1 MTDKN
6 RDCNSTPVEEIALDI
21 QLRHP
26 DARIPTKAHKTDN
39 GYDLYAVAMEYNEEM
54 DCYVYYTGI
63 SIKVPVGYSLDVIPK
78 SRHRRTHCYMPNT
91 PGDVDPGYTGEILVN
106 YKPRL
111 PRIVRHLL
119 LNIHKYIS
127 SCGFNIFGYEGLTHL
142 INGLSL
148 TEEGAAP
155 YGAGEAVAQCYLTP
169 HPDIKFNVVAKLPET
184 ERGEGGHG
192 STQTN
197 NH

>member
-1 MTDKN
+1 MEENKVIMN
-6 RDCNSTPVEEIALDI
+6 PPVEGITLDI

-26 DARIPTKAHKTDN
+26 DAKIPTKAHNTDN
-39 GYDLYAVAMEYNEEM
+39 GYDLYAVNVEYDEDM
-54 DCYVYYTGI
+54 DCYIYHTGV

-78 SRHRRTHCYMPNT
+78 SRHRKTNSYMPNT

-106 YKPRL
+106 YKPRV
-111 PRIVRHLL
+111 PRVIRRFIHIV
-119 LNIHKYIS
+119 LNIIDGDCSRYGDARKYIDKE
-127 SCGFNIFGYEGLTHL
+127 CNP
-142 INGLSL
+142 
-148 TEEGAAP
+148 P
-155 YGAGEAVAQCYLTP
+155 YGGGEAIAQCYLTP

>member
-1 MTDKN
+1 MEESKVIMN
-6 RDCNSTPVEEIALDI
+6 PPVEGITLDI
-21 QLRHP
+21 LLRHP
-26 DARIPTKAHKTDN
+26 NAKIPTKAHNTDN
-39 GYDLYAVAMEYNEEM
+39 GYDLYAVSVEYDEDM
-54 DCYVYYTGI
+54 DCYVYHTGV

-78 SRHRRTHCYMPNT
+78 SRHRKTNCYMPNT

-106 YKPRL
+106 YKPRISRKL
-111 PRIVRHLL
+111 LKFINRITLAINKL
-119 LNIHKYIS
+119 IDTSYYYDNILEKLSKELNP
-127 SCGFNIFGYEGLTHL
+127 
-142 INGLSL
+142 
-148 TEEGAAP
+148 P

-169 HPDIKFNVVAKLPET
+169 HPDIKFNVVDKLPET

>member
-1 MTDKN
+1 MEETKVSMN
-6 RDCNSTPVEEIALDI
+6 PPVEGIPLDI

-54 DCYVYYTGI
+54 DCYIYYTGI

-78 SRHRRTHCYMPNT
+78 SRHRKTNSYMPNT

-111 PRIVRHLL
+111 PRIIINIID
-119 LNIHKYIS
+119 NIHKYLTKHNV
-127 SCGFNIFGYEGLTHL
+127 NIFGNKGITHL

-148 TEEGAAP
+148 VEEGIAP
-155 YGAGEAVAQCYLTP
+155 YGAGEAIAQCYLTP

>member
-1 MTDKN
+1 MEESKVIMN
-6 RDCNSTPVEEIALDI
+6 PPVKGITLDI

-26 DARIPTKAHKTDN
+26 DAKIPTKAHNTDN
-39 GYDLYAVAMEYNEEM
+39 GYDLYAVSVEYDEDI
-54 DCYVYYTGI
+54 DCYVYHTGV

-111 PRIVRHLL
+111 PRVVINIID
-119 LNIHKYIS
+119 NIHKYLTKHNV
-127 SCGFNIFGYEGLTHL
+127 NIFGNKGLTHF

-148 TEEGAAP
+148 VEEGVAP
-155 YGAGEAVAQCYLTP
+155 YGAGEAIAQCYLTP
-169 HPDIKFNVVAKLPET
+169 HPDIKFNVVNKLPET

-192 STQTN
+192 STEKN

>member
-1 MTDKN
+1 MEESKVSMN
-6 RDCNSTPVEEIALDI
+6 PPVEGITLDI

-54 DCYVYYTGI
+54 DCYIYYTGI

-106 YKPRL
+106 YKPRV
-111 PRIVRHLL
+111 PRKLV
-119 LNIHKYIS
+119 KYIDRLVLAINKLVDIS
-127 SCGFNIFGYEGLTHL
+127 YYHNNILEK
-142 INGLSL
+142 LSKEL
-148 TEEGAAP
+148 NPP
-155 YGAGEAVAQCYLTP
+155 YGAGEAIAQCYLTP
-169 HPDIKFNVVAKLPET
+169 HPDINFNVVAKLPET

>member
-1 MTDKN
+1 MNETKVSMN
-6 RDCNSTPVEEIALDI
+6 PPVGRMNVDI
-21 QLRHP
+21 MLLHP
-26 DARIPTKAHKTDN
+26 DAKIPTKAHNTDN
-39 GYDLYAVAMEYNEEM
+39 GYDIYATNVEYDEKM
-54 DCYVYYTGI
+54 DCYIYHTGI
-63 SIKVPVGYSLDVIPK
+63 AVKVPVGYSLDVIPK

-111 PRIVRHLL
+111 PKVVRIALNYIIEYVWEHRCVPIRSTTIKTKLHL
-119 LNIHKYIS
+119 
-127 SCGFNIFGYEGLTHL
+127 EGVP
-142 INGLSL
+142 
-148 TEEGAAP
+148 P
-155 YGAGEAVAQCYLTP
+155 YGAGEAIAQCYLTP
-169 HPDIKFNVVAKLPET
+169 HPDIVFNKVDKLPET

>member
-1 MTDKN
+1 MKEN
-6 RDCNSTPVEEIALDI
+6 KVSMNPPVERITLDI
-21 QLRHP
+21 VLRHP
-26 DARIPTKAHKTDN
+26 DAKIPTKAHNTDN
-39 GYDLYAVAMEYNEEM
+39 GYDLYAVSVEYDEEM
-54 DCYVYYTGI
+54 DCYVYHTGV

-78 SRHRRTHCYMPNT
+78 SRHRKTHCYMPNS

-111 PRIVRHLL
+111 PRFIR
-119 LNIHKYIS
+119 NI
-127 SCGFNIFGYEGLTHL
+127 LTRL
-142 INGLSL
+142 INMIYSD
-148 TEEGAAP
+148 EEWDTKFNKLDKEYGSP
-155 YGAGEAVAQCYLTP
+155 YGAGEAIAQCYLTP
-169 HPDIKFNVVAKLPET
+169 HPDIKFNVVDKLPET

>member
-1 MTDKN
+1 MN
-6 RDCNSTPVEEIALDI
+6 PPVEGITLDI
-21 QLRHP
+21 QFRHP
-26 DARIPTKAHKTDN
+26 DAKIPTKAHNTDN
-39 GYDLYAVAMEYNEEM
+39 GYDLYAVSVEYDKDM
-54 DCYVYYTGI
+54 DCYVYHTGV

-78 SRHRRTHCYMPNT
+78 SRHRKTYCYMPNT

-106 YKPRL
+106 YKPRFPKFL
-111 PRIVRHLL
+111 RLT
-119 LNIHKYIS
+119 LNYIIEYIWEHRYVPIDLR
-127 SCGFNIFGYEGLTHL
+127 NAKAKLYLEG
-142 INGLSL
+142 NP
-148 TEEGAAP
+148 P
-155 YGAGEAVAQCYLTP
+155 YGAGEAIAQCYLTP

>member
-1 MTDKN
+1 MKESKVIMN
-6 RDCNSTPVEEIALDI
+6 PPVEGITLDI
-21 QLRHP
+21 LLRHP
-26 DARIPTKAHKTDN
+26 NAKIPTKAHNTDN
-39 GYDLYAVAMEYNEEM
+39 GYDLYAVSVEYDEDM
-54 DCYVYYTGI
+54 DCYIYHTGV

-78 SRHRRTHCYMPNT
+78 SRHRKTNCYMPNT

-111 PRIVRHLL
+111 PRFIRD
-119 LNIHKYIS
+119 I
-127 SCGFNIFGYEGLTHL
+127 LTKL
-142 INGLSL
+142 INMIYSD
-148 TEEGAAP
+148 EEWNNMFVKLAKEYTSP
-155 YGAGEAVAQCYLTP
+155 YGAGEAIAQCYLTP
-169 HPDIKFNVVAKLPET
+169 HPDIKFNVVDKLPET

>member
-1 MTDKN
+1 MEENKVSMN
-6 RDCNSTPVEEIALDI
+6 PPVEGITLDI
-21 QLRHP
+21 VLRNP
-26 DARIPTKAHKTDN
+26 NAKVPIKAHNTDN
-39 GYDLYAVAMEYNEEM
+39 GYDLYAVSVEYNEEM
-54 DCYVYYTGI
+54 DCYIYHTGI

-111 PRIVRHLL
+111 PRFMR
-119 LNIHKYIS
+119 NI
-127 SCGFNIFGYEGLTHL
+127 LTRL
-142 INGLSL
+142 INMIYSD
-148 TEEGAAP
+148 EEWDNMYTKLIKEYDSP

-169 HPDIKFNVVAKLPET
+169 HPDIKFNVVTKLPET

>member
-1 MTDKN
+1 MEETKVSMN
-6 RDCNSTPVEEIALDI
+6 PPVEGITLDI

-26 DARIPTKAHKTDN
+26 DAKIPTKAHNTDN
-39 GYDLYAVAMEYNEEM
+39 GYDLYAVSVAYDEDM
-54 DCYVYYTGI
+54 DCYVYHTGV

-78 SRHRRTHCYMPNT
+78 SRHRRTYCYMPNT

-106 YKPRL
+106 YKTRL
-111 PRIVRHLL
+111 PRFIRDMLTRL
-119 LNIHKYIS
+119 INIFYSNEEWHNMIAKLGKEYIS
-127 SCGFNIFGYEGLTHL
+127 
-142 INGLSL
+142 
-148 TEEGAAP
+148 P
-155 YGAGEAVAQCYLTP
+155 YGAGEAIAQCYLTP
-169 HPDIKFNVVAKLPET
+169 HPDIKFNVVTKLPET

>member
-1 MTDKN
+1 MEETKVSIN
-6 RDCNSTPVEEIALDI
+6 PPVEGITLDI

-26 DARIPTKAHKTDN
+26 NAKIPTKAHNTDN
-39 GYDLYAVAMEYNEEM
+39 GYDLYAVSVEYDEDI
-54 DCYVYYTGI
+54 DCYVYHTGV

-78 SRHRRTHCYMPNT
+78 SRHRKTNCYMPNT

-106 YKPRL
+106 YKPRV
-111 PRIVRHLL
+111 PRKLVMYIDRLILVLDKLIAIKYHFIDNILEKL
-119 LNIHKYIS
+119 SKELNP
-127 SCGFNIFGYEGLTHL
+127 
-142 INGLSL
+142 
-148 TEEGAAP
+148 P
-155 YGAGEAVAQCYLTP
+155 YGAGEAIAQCYLTP
-169 HPDIKFNVVAKLPET
+169 HPDIKFNVVDKLPET

>member
-1 MTDKN
+1 MEESKVIMN
-6 RDCNSTPVEEIALDI
+6 PPVEGITLDI
-21 QLRHP
+21 LLRHP
-26 DARIPTKAHKTDN
+26 NAKIPTKAHNTDN
-39 GYDLYAVAMEYNEEM
+39 GYDLYAVSVEYDEDM
-54 DCYVYYTGI
+54 DCYIYHTGV

-78 SRHRRTHCYMPNT
+78 SRHRKTNCYMPNT

-106 YKPRL
+106 YKPRISRKL
-111 PRIVRHLL
+111 LKFINRITLAINKL
-119 LNIHKYIS
+119 IDTSYYYDNILEKLSKELNP
-127 SCGFNIFGYEGLTHL
+127 
-142 INGLSL
+142 
-148 TEEGAAP
+148 P

-169 HPDIKFNVVAKLPET
+169 HPDIKFNVVDKLPET

>member
-1 MTDKN
+1 MGENKVSMN
-6 RDCNSTPVEEIALDI
+6 PPVEGITLDI

-26 DARIPTKAHKTDN
+26 DAKIPTKAHKTDN
-39 GYDLYAVAMEYNEEM
+39 GYDLYAVSVEYDEDM
-54 DCYVYYTGI
+54 DCYVYHTGV

-78 SRHRRTHCYMPNT
+78 SRHRKTNSYMPNT

-111 PRIVRHLL
+111 PRFIR
-119 LNIHKYIS
+119 NI
-127 SCGFNIFGYEGLTHL
+127 LTRS
-142 INGLSL
+142 INMLYSGKDWSNKINNLAK
-148 TEEGAAP
+148 EYNPP
-155 YGAGEAVAQCYLTP
+155 YGAGEAIAQCYLTP
-169 HPDIKFNVVAKLPET
+169 HPDIKFNVVDKLPET

-192 STQTN
+192 STKVN

>member
-1 MTDKN
+1 MEENKVSMN
-6 RDCNSTPVEEIALDI
+6 PPVEGITLDI

-26 DARIPTKAHKTDN
+26 GAKIPTKAHNIDN
-39 GYDLYAVAMEYNEEM
+39 GYDLYAVSVEYDEDM
-54 DCYVYYTGI
+54 DCYIYHTGI

-111 PRIVRHLL
+111 PRLVKNIIHKL
-119 LNIHKYIS
+119 LNIINFGNTEFDYIY
-127 SCGFNIFGYEGLTHL
+127 SCIANER
-142 INGLSL
+142 NP
-148 TEEGAAP
+148 P
-155 YGAGEAVAQCYLTP
+155 YKTGEAIAQCYLTP
-169 HPDIKFNVVAKLPET
+169 HPDIKFNIVDKLPET

>member
-1 MTDKN
+1 MEENKVSMN
-6 RDCNSTPVEEIALDI
+6 PPVEGITLDI

-26 DARIPTKAHKTDN
+26 DAKIPTKAHNTDN
-39 GYDLYAVAMEYNEEM
+39 GYDLYAVSVEYDEDM
-54 DCYVYYTGI
+54 DCYVYHTGV

-78 SRHRRTHCYMPNT
+78 SRHRKTNCYMPNT
-91 PGDVDPGYTGEILVN
+91 PGDVDPGYTGEILVS

-111 PRIVRHLL
+111 PKVVRIALNYIIEYVWEHRYVPMRSASIKAKLHL
-119 LNIHKYIS
+119 
-127 SCGFNIFGYEGLTHL
+127 EG
-142 INGLSL
+142 NP
-148 TEEGAAP
+148 P
-155 YGAGEAVAQCYLTP
+155 YGAGEAIAQCYLTP
-169 HPDIKFNVVAKLPET
+169 HPDIKFNVVDKLPET

>member
-1 MTDKN
+1 MEETKVSMN
-6 RDCNSTPVEEIALDI
+6 PPVEGITLDI

-26 DARIPTKAHKTDN
+26 DAKIPTKAHNTDN
-39 GYDLYAVAMEYNEEM
+39 GYDLYAVSVEYDEDM
-54 DCYVYYTGI
+54 DCYVYHTGV

-78 SRHRRTHCYMPNT
+78 SRHRKTNCYMPNT

-106 YKPRL
+106 YKPRV
-111 PRIVRHLL
+111 PRKLVKIIDRLIL
-119 LNIHKYIS
+119 AISKLIDLNYYFYNVLETLNKEL
-127 SCGFNIFGYEGLTHL
+127 NP
-142 INGLSL
+142 
-148 TEEGAAP
+148 P
-155 YGAGEAVAQCYLTP
+155 YRAGEAVAQCYLTP
-169 HPDIKFNVVAKLPET
+169 HPDIKFNVVDKLPET

>member
-1 MTDKN
+1 MEETKVSMN
-6 RDCNSTPVEEIALDI
+6 PPVEGITLDI

-26 DARIPTKAHKTDN
+26 DAKIPTKAHNTDN
-39 GYDLYAVAMEYNEEM
+39 GYDLYAVSVEYDEDM
-54 DCYVYYTGI
+54 DCYVYHTGV
-63 SIKVPVGYSLDVIPK
+63 SIKIPVGYSLDVIPK
-78 SRHRRTHCYMPNT
+78 SRHRKTNSYMPNT

-111 PRIVRHLL
+111 PRFIRNMLAR
-119 LNIHKYIS
+119 
-127 SCGFNIFGYEGLTHL
+127 L
-142 INGLSL
+142 INMIYSD
-148 TEEGAAP
+148 EEWNNMIAKLAKEYTSP

-192 STQTN
+192 STKIN

>member
-1 MTDKN
+1 MEETKVSMN
-6 RDCNSTPVEEIALDI
+6 PPVEGITLDI
-21 QLRHP
+21 VLRHP
-26 DARIPTKAHKTDN
+26 YAKIPTKAHKTDN
-39 GYDLYAVAMEYNEEM
+39 GYDLYAVSVEYDEDI
-54 DCYVYYTGI
+54 DCYVYHTGV

-78 SRHRRTHCYMPNT
+78 SRHRKTHCYMPNT
-91 PGDVDPGYTGEILVN
+91 PGDVDPGYTGEILVS

-111 PRIVRHLL
+111 PRVIRNIID
-119 LNIHKYIS
+119 NIHKYFIS
-127 SCGFNIFGYEGLTHL
+127 CNVNIFGNEGITPL

-148 TEEGAAP
+148 GEEHAYP
-155 YGAGEAVAQCYLTP
+155 YGVGEAIAQCYLTP
-169 HPDIKFNVVAKLPET
+169 HPDIKFNVVDKLPET

>member
-1 MTDKN
+1 MANKN
-6 RDCNSTPVEEIALDI
+6 RDCNSTPVEEIPLDI

-111 PRIVRHLL
+111 PKVVRIALNYIIEYVWEHRYVPMRSASIKAKLHL
-119 LNIHKYIS
+119 
-127 SCGFNIFGYEGLTHL
+127 EGKP
-142 INGLSL
+142 
-148 TEEGAAP
+148 P
-155 YGAGEAVAQCYLTP
+155 YGVGEAVAQCYLTP

-192 STQTN
+192 STQIN

>member
-1 MTDKN
+1 MEETKVSMN
-6 RDCNSTPVEEIALDI
+6 PPVEGITLDI

-26 DARIPTKAHKTDN
+26 NAKIPTKAHKIDN
-39 GYDLYAVAMEYNEEM
+39 GYDLYAVSVEYDEDM
-54 DCYVYYTGI
+54 DCYVYHTGV

-78 SRHRRTHCYMPNT
+78 SRHRKTNSYMPNT

-106 YKPRL
+106 YKPRVPKKL
-111 PRIVRHLL
+111 VIFIDRIILALDKLL
-119 LNIHKYIS
+119 DSNYYFDNILGKLNK
-127 SCGFNIFGYEGLTHL
+127 E
-142 INGLSL
+142 INP
-148 TEEGAAP
+148 P

-169 HPDIKFNVVAKLPET
+169 HPDIKFNVVDKLPET

>member
-1 MTDKN
+1 MEENKVSMN
-6 RDCNSTPVEEIALDI
+6 TPVEEITLDI
-21 QLRHP
+21 VLRHHN
-26 DARIPTKAHKTDN
+26 AKIPTKAHNTDN
-39 GYDLYAVAMEYNEEM
+39 GYDLYAVSVEYDEEM
-54 DCYVYYTGI
+54 DCYVYHTGI

-91 PGDVDPGYTGEILVN
+91 PGDVDPGYTGEILVS

-111 PRIVRHLL
+111 PKVVRDLIN
-119 LNIHKYIS
+119 NIHKYIL
-127 SCGFNIFGYEGLTHL
+127 SCGFNIFGNKGITPL

-148 TEEGAAP
+148 EEEHALP
-155 YGAGEAVAQCYLTP
+155 YGVGEAIAQCYLTP
-169 HPDIKFNVVAKLPET
+169 HPDIKFNVVDKLPET